1 MKLIP
6 FLNFQGQAAEAMAFY
21 ARALGGEV
29 VSVLKYRDLPPMDM
43 DGEGCGEMPQDSLDL
58 VAHCQVEAG
67 GAVLMGADGPPL
79 GDGADP
85 AAGTTI
91 NVDVDDIA
99 EAERV
104 FAALAEGGKVLAPLA
119 ETSWAHRWGLL
130 LDRHGK
136 PWMVNCMKQ
145 A

>member
-1 MKLIP
+1 MRLIP
-6 FLNFQGQAAEAMAFY
+6 FLGFQGETHDAMAFY

-29 VSVLKYRDLPPMDM
+29 VSELKYRDMPAMDM
-43 DGEGCGEMPQDSLDL
+43 EGDGCGDMSPDSLDK

-67 GAVLMGADGPPL
+67 GAILMAADGPPL
-79 GDGADP
+79 GEGADP
-85 AAGTTI
+85 AAATTV
-91 NVDVDDIA
+91 NVDVDDVA

-104 FAALAEGGKVLAPLA
+104 FAALAEGGKVLMPLA

-130 LDRHGK
+130 LDRYGK